1 MTDFPA
7 KEVTWGGTGARSCF
21 SSRAAGEERETPT
34 ERDGGLGGGEGS
46 QPAIAEK
53 HVGVTAEGVVEGGD
67 EEGEEFAQERVDFFE
82 RV

>member
-1 MTDFPA
+1 M
-7 KEVTWGGTGARSCF
+7 SCF

-34 ERDGGLGGGEGS
+34 ERDGGWRGGEGS

-53 HVGVTAEGVVEGGD
+53 HAGVAAEGVAEGGE
-67 EEGEEFAQERVDFFE
+67 EEGEERVQQRVDFFE